1 MRALSLLVLC
11 LALPVSAAAST
22 PVPVT
27 TCGQILA
34 GDGFL
39 TGDLDCSAQPA
50 AAATVTLSKTGR
62 LNLGGF
68 TLTGSPNVVDT
79 VRCEDRCII
88 NGLGGSNLGTIAGGQ
103 HAIASRSGKSG
114 RVDVFYTTVTG
125 AEFGIVAPKVHAR
138 QLHVTG
144 NTFEGIRG
152 DKVKLIDS
160 TVTDNGGL
168 GAGVRGEAQVK
179 LIAAV
184 ITGNGGAGVEGGKL
198 HAQDS
203 TVTGNGTDPACGVT
217 AVCADLSLQRK
228 PHLKRTPCDTSL
240 DRLACTCSV
249 GAAPGPGTDPA
260 THNFGVCAND

>member
-11 LALPVSAAAST
+11 LVLPVAAAAST

-27 TCGQILA
+27 TCGQVLT

-50 AAATVTLSKTGR
+50 GDATVTLSKTGR

-88 NGLGGSNLGTIAGGQ
+88 NGLGGSSLGTIAGGQ

-114 RVDVFYTTVTG
+114 RVDVFYTNVTG
-125 AEFGIVAPKVHAR
+125 ADFGIVAPKVHAR

-144 NTFEGIRG
+144 NAFEGIRA
-152 DKVKLIDS
+152 DKVKLIDC
-160 TVTDNGGL
+160 TVTDNGGV
-168 GAGVRGEAQVK
+168 GAGIRADLVN

-184 ITGNGGAGVEGGKL
+184 VTGNGLAGVEGDKL

-203 TVTGNGTDPACGVT
+203 NVTGNGTDPSCGVT
-217 AVCADLSLQRK
+217 SVCVDLALLRR
-228 PHLKRTPCDTSL
+228 PHLKNTPCGTSL
-240 DRLACTCSV
+240 DRRACGCSV
-249 GAAPGPGTDPA
+249 EDAPGPGTDPA
-260 THNFGVCAND
+260 THNFGACASD